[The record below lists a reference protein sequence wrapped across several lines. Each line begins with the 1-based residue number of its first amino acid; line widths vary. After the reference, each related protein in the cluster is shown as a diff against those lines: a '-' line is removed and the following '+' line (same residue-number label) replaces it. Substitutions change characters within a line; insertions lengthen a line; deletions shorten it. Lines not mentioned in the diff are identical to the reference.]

1 MLFKCNQNNVKDLQ
15 LTSTF
20 YLELPICTLN
30 SEKKILLMTTG
41 ITYRYIIWKN
51 RDIRIDKKPS
61 FTRNITT
68 LVSGL

>member
-1 MLFKCNQNNVKDLQ
+1 MLFKCNQYNVRDLQ

-41 ITYRYIIWKN
+41 I
-51 RDIRIDKKPS
+51 S
-61 FTRNITT
+61 
-68 LVSGL
+68 